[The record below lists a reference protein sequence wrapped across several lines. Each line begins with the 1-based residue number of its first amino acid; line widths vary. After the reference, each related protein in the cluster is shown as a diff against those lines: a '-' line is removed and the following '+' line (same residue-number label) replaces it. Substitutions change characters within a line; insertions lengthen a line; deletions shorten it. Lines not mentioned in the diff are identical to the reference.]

1 MSEEKNVTPQE
12 IFLMDEDDLKKRA
25 AVLGKRIEKIKEH
38 IRGRGLDPEAI
49 EAKYRAYV
57 GERKIKE
64 YNTELGEV
72 PERARDV
79 FAEYWLNM
87 HLAMQDLLY
96 YDSDLFQYRFRGH
109 QLEKIFKVM
118 GANGITLMDLLD
130 PSLPNLDIDS
140 VFSIN
145 RYSEAQLPTGDTFI
159 VF

>member
-1 MSEEKNVTPQE
+1 MSEEKNVTPEE

-25 AVLGKRIEKIKEH
+25 AVLGKRIKKIKEH
-38 IRGRGLDPEAI
+38 IRGRRLDPEAI

-130 PSLPNLDIDS
+130 PSLPHLDIDEI
-140 VFSIN
+140 FEIN
-145 RYSEAQLPTGDTFI
+145 ILTKSHDKTHDGFI

>member
-1 MSEEKNVTPQE
+1 M
-12 IFLMDEDDLKKRA
+12 
-25 AVLGKRIEKIKEH
+25 
-38 IRGRGLDPEAI
+38 
-49 EAKYRAYV
+49 
-57 GERKIKE
+57 
-64 YNTELGEV
+64 
-72 PERARDV
+72 PERDRDV

-96 YDSDLFQYRFRGH
+96 YDSDLFQYRFLGY

-130 PSLPNLDIDS
+130 PSLPSLDIDS

-145 RYSEAQLPTGDTFI
+145 RYSEAQLPTSDTFI